1 MRNCYAAVMPAC
13 MDVHGGAPYNDK
25 RFNPLGDANRVAFEL
40 KKTINLPK
48 TAFPM
53 KANLPQNEP
62 KMLERWEQT
71 GIYER
76 IRESR
81 KGAPRYVLPVSY
93 THLTLP
99 TILRV

>member
-1 MRNCYAAVMPAC
+1 MP
-13 MDVHGGAPYNDK
+13 
-25 RFNPLGDANRVAFEL
+25 FEL

-62 KMLERWEQT
+62 KMLERWEQM

-76 IRESR
+76 IREAR
-81 KGAPRYVLPVSY
+81 KAHRATSCTTVRR
-93 THLTLP
+93 
-99 TILRV
+99 IRVGPSTWARR

>member
-1 MRNCYAAVMPAC
+1 MPL
-13 MDVHGGAPYNDK
+13 D
-25 RFNPLGDANRVAFEL
+25 L

-62 KMLERWEQT
+62 KMLERWEQM

-76 IRESR
+76 IREPARARRATSCTTGR
-81 KGAPRYVLPVSY
+81 PIPAGPSTWARRSISV
-93 THLTLP
+93 
-99 TILRV
+99 